1 MYTNPSTT
9 SAASPGPIEVRL
21 SQSVE
26 DGARAFTAAFRIGR
40 DAGCAVCIRNEFVSR
55 IHAEVAPEPGGWR
68 IKDLNSSNGIYC
80 HGQRVDSV
88 LITSTEHVRL
98 GIDGPELFFH
108 VQQPAPPPPPSA
120 TVPAP
125 AAAPWPK
132 TLPPPPRAT
141 APVPAAP
148 LWPQTLPPPPRETA
162 PAPSAPPWPPTPPPR
177 DPERPPT
184 PASPTPRKGA
194 AGPATTKDA
203 PSPTTGKDLEQ
214 YVKRYFQAPVE
225 GEVVGQHTQFIRSA
239 FAEIQTKQKK
249 VHSRQRRTL
258 LIAIGVLALVG
269 ILIAGYA
276 YRLQVQARHQ
286 REIARNLFYA
296 MKSVD
301 VEIAEA
307 ERQALNSGDKQAGLA
322 AVNKYEARRKAIQTN
337 YDQFLATLRIYDPK
351 TTEQHRLILR
361 VARIF
366 GEGELDMPA
375 DFESEVVRYIKYWQ
389 STGRYAR
396 DIRLAQDQGL
406 TRTIP
411 EALLNHGLPVQFF
424 YLAMQESDFDPYRTG
439 PITRKG
445 YAKGMWQFIP
455 ETGVKYGLHLG
466 PLVDL
471 PRPDPADERDHA
483 DRATDA
489 AMRYIQMLY
498 STDAQASGMLVMAC
512 YNWGEDQVLPLV
524 RSMPL
529 NPGQRNFWRLLAE
542 HRSQIPKQ
550 TYDYVF
556 YIVSAAVIG
565 ENPRLFGFDFDNPL
579 DNSR

>member
-9 SAASPGPIEVRL
+9 SPASPGPIEVRL
-21 SQSVE
+21 SQSAE
-26 DGARAFTAAFRIGR
+26 EGARAFTAAFRIGR

-68 IKDLNSSNGIYC
+68 IRDLNSSNGIYC
-80 HGQRVDSV
+80 HGQRVDNV
-88 LITSTEHVRL
+88 LITSSERVRL
-98 GIDGPELFFH
+98 GIDGPELLFH
-108 VQQPAPPPPPSA
+108 IPQAAVPPPSA

-132 TLPPPPRAT
+132 TLPPAPRAP
-141 APVPAAP
+141 APAPPAQ
-148 LWPQTLPPPPRETA
+148 LWPQTLPPPPRATA
-162 PAPSAPPWPPTPPPR
+162 PAPPAPPWPPTPPPP
-177 DPERPPT
+177 DPVRIH
-184 PASPTPRKGA
+184 PAASPAPGKEAAGPSTSKDVVSPTP
-194 AGPATTKDA
+194 
-203 PSPTTGKDLEQ
+203 GKDLEQ

-225 GEVVGQHTQFIRSA
+225 GEVVGQHTQFIRTA

-258 LIAIGVLALVG
+258 LIAIGVLALIG
-269 ILIAGYA
+269 IVIAGYA
-276 YRLQVQARHQ
+276 YRLQVQERHQ

-375 DFESEVVRYIKYWQ
+375 DFEGEVVRYIKYWQ

-396 DIRLAQDQGL
+396 DVRLAQEQGL

-411 EALLNHGLPVQFF
+411 EALLSRGLPVQFF
-424 YLAMQESDFDPYRTG
+424 YLAMQESDFDPYRSG

-483 DRATDA
+483 DKATDA
-489 AMRYIQMLY
+489 ATRYIQMLY

-512 YNWGEDQVLPLV
+512 YNWGEEQVLPLV

>member
-1 MYTNPSTT
+1 MYTDPPTT
-9 SAASPGPIEVRL
+9 GLAPPGPIEVRL

-55 IHAEVAPEPGGWR
+55 IHAEVVPEPGGWR
-68 IKDLNSSNGIYC
+68 VRDLNSSNGIYC
-80 HGQRVDSV
+80 RGLRVDTV
-88 LITSTEHVRL
+88 LITSNELVRL
-98 GIDGPELFFH
+98 GVDGPELSFH
-108 VQQPAPPPPPSA
+108 VRQPAPPPPR
-120 TVPAP
+120 PAP
-125 AAAPWPK
+125 PWP
-132 TLPPPPRAT
+132 AT
-141 APVPAAP
+141 QRP
-148 LWPQTLPPPPRETA
+148 
-162 PAPSAPPWPPTPPPR
+162 APPWPPTPPP
-177 DPERPPT
+177 D
-184 PASPTPRKGA
+184 
-194 AGPATTKDA
+194 
-203 PSPTTGKDLEQ
+203 PSPDPAPPPAPGPPRVESARSKPPAPPAPGKDMEE

-225 GEVVGQHTQFIRSA
+225 GEVVGQHTQFIRTA
-239 FAEIQTKQKK
+239 FAEIQTKQKEA
-249 VHSRQRRTL
+249 HSRQKRTL

-269 ILIAGYA
+269 IVIAGYA
-276 YRLQVQARHQ
+276 YHLQVLARRQ

-307 ERQALNSGDKQAGLA
+307 ERQALSSGDKQAGLA

-337 YDQFLATLRIYDPK
+337 YDQFLSTLRIYDPK

-396 DIRLAQDQGL
+396 DIRSAQEQGF
-406 TRTIP
+406 TRSIP

-424 YLAMQESDFDPYRTG
+424 YLAMQESDFDPYRSG

-483 DRATDA
+483 DKATDA
-489 AMRYIQMLY
+489 ATRYIQMLY

-529 NPGQRNFWRLLAE
+529 NPGQRNFWRLLAD
-542 HRSQIPKQ
+542 HRSQIPKE

>member
-1 MYTNPSTT
+1 MYTNPPAT
-9 SAASPGPIEVRL
+9 SLAPPGSIEVRL
-21 SQSVE
+21 SQSAE
-26 DGARAFTAAFRIGR
+26 DGARVFTAAFRIGR
-40 DAGCAVCIRNEFVSR
+40 DAGCAVCVRNEFVSR
-55 IHAEVAPEPGGWR
+55 IHAEVAPEAGGWR
-68 IKDLNSSNGIYC
+68 IKDLNSSNGIYW
-80 HGQRVDSV
+80 HGQRVDNV
-88 LITSTEHVRL
+88 LIASSERVRL
-98 GIDGPELFFH
+98 GVDGPELSFN
-108 VQQPAPPPPPSA
+108 VQQPSPLPPARVAAPPPIPPIRP
-120 TVPAP
+120 TPPAP
-125 AAAPWPK
+125 PIPPWPE
-132 TLPPPPRAT
+132 TPPPVPSGRPT
-141 APVPAAP
+141 AQAPPV
-148 LWPQTLPPPPRETA
+148 
-162 PAPSAPPWPPTPPPR
+162 PPWPPTPPPR
-177 DPERPPT
+177 EPVRPQ
-184 PASPTPRKGA
+184 PAGSPP
-194 AGPATTKDA
+194 P
-203 PSPTTGKDLEQ
+203 GKDLEQ

-225 GEVVGQHTQFIRSA
+225 GEVVGQHTQFIRTA
-239 FAEIQTKQKK
+239 FAEIQTKQKE
-249 VHSRQRRTL
+249 VHSRQRRKL

-269 ILIAGYA
+269 IVIAGYA

-389 STGRYAR
+389 STGRYSR
-396 DIRLAQDQGL
+396 DVRSAQEQGL
-406 TRTIP
+406 TRSIP

-424 YLAMQESDFDPYRTG
+424 YLAMQESDFDPYRSG

-483 DRATDA
+483 DKATDA
-489 AMRYIQMLY
+489 ATRYIQMLY

-512 YNWGEDQVLPLV
+512 YNWGENQVLPLV

-529 NPGQRNFWRLLAE
+529 NPGQRNFWRLLAD
-542 HRSQIPKQ
+542 HRSQIPKE

>member
-9 SAASPGPIEVRL
+9 SPAFPGPIEVRL

-26 DGARAFTAAFRIGR
+26 DSARAFTAAFRIGR

-68 IKDLNSSNGIYC
+68 IRDLNSSNGIYC
-80 HGQRVDSV
+80 HGQRVDNV
-88 LITSTEHVRL
+88 LITSNERVRL
-98 GIDGPELFFH
+98 GIDGPELLFH
-108 VQQPAPPPPPSA
+108 VQGAAPPPPPSA

-132 TLPPPPRAT
+132 TLPPAPRAPQP
-141 APVPAAP
+141 APQAP
-148 LWPQTLPPPPRETA
+148 LWPQTLPPPPRATA
-162 PAPSAPPWPPTPPPR
+162 PVPPVAPWPPTPLPPE
-177 DPERPPT
+177 PVPIQP
-184 PASPTPRKGA
+184 PASPAPGKEA
-194 AGPATTKDA
+194 AGPATSKDA
-203 PSPTTGKDLEQ
+203 VSPTPGKDLEQ
-214 YVKRYFQAPVE
+214 YVKRYFQAPVG
-225 GEVVGQHTQFIRSA
+225 GEVVGQHTQFIRTA
-239 FAEIQTKQKK
+239 FAEIQTKQKE

-269 ILIAGYA
+269 IVIAGYA

-307 ERQALNSGDKQAGLA
+307 ERQALNSGDKQAGMA
-322 AVNKYEARRKAIQTN
+322 AVNKYEARRKVIQTN
-337 YDQFLATLRIYDPK
+337 YDQFLATLKIYDPK

-424 YLAMQESDFDPYRTG
+424 YLAMQESDFDPYRSG

-483 DRATDA
+483 EKATDA
-489 AMRYIQMLY
+489 ATRYIQMLY

-529 NPGQRNFWRLLAE
+529 NPSQRNFWRLLAE
-542 HRSQIPKQ
+542 HRSQIPKE

>member
-1 MYTNPSTT
+1 MYTNPPTT
-9 SAASPGPIEVRL
+9 SLASPGPIEVRL

-55 IHAEVAPEPGGWR
+55 VHAEVAPEPGGWR
-68 IKDLNSSNGIYC
+68 IRDLNSSNGIYW
-80 HGQRVDSV
+80 HGQRVDNV
-88 LITSTEHVRL
+88 LITASERVRL
-98 GIDGPELFFH
+98 GIDGPELSFH
-108 VQQPAPPPPPSA
+108 VQQPLPAPPPPAPPRAAAPPPPP
-120 TVPAP
+120 PR
-125 AAAPWPK
+125 AAAPA
-132 TLPPPPRAT
+132 PP
-141 APVPAAP
+141 V
-148 LWPQTLPPPPRETA
+148 
-162 PAPSAPPWPPTPPPR
+162 PPWPPTPPPH
-177 DPERPPT
+177 DPVRPQ
-184 PASPTPRKGA
+184 PAGSSPP
-194 AGPATTKDA
+194 
-203 PSPTTGKDLEQ
+203 GKDLEQ

-225 GEVVGQHTQFIRSA
+225 GEVVGQHTQFIRTA
-239 FAEIQTKQKK
+239 FAEIQTKQKEA
-249 VHSRQRRTL
+249 HSKQKRTL

-269 ILIAGYA
+269 IVIAGYA
-276 YRLQVQARHQ
+276 YHLQVQARHQ

-301 VEIAEA
+301 VEIADA
-307 ERQALNSGDKQAGLA
+307 ERQALNNPDKQAGLA

-396 DIRLAQDQGL
+396 DVRSAQEQGF

-424 YLAMQESDFDPYRTG
+424 YLAMQESDFEPYRSG

-483 DRATDA
+483 DKATDA
-489 AMRYIQMLY
+489 ATRYIQMLY

-529 NPGQRNFWRLLAE
+529 NPGQRNFWRLLAD
-542 HRSQIPKQ
+542 HRSQIPKE

>member
-1 MYTNPSTT
+1 MYTNPPTT
-9 SAASPGPIEVRL
+9 GLAPPGPIEVRL

-26 DGARAFTAAFRIGR
+26 DGVRAFTAAFRIGR

-55 IHAEVAPEPGGWR
+55 IHAEVVPEPGGWR
-68 IKDLNSSNGIYC
+68 IRDLNSSNGIYC
-80 HGQRVDSV
+80 RGLRVDTV
-88 LITSTEHVRL
+88 LITSNEVVRL
-98 GIDGPELFFH
+98 GVEGPELSFH
-108 VQQPAPPPPPSA
+108 VRQPAPPPPPLA
-120 TVPAP
+120 QPRP
-125 AAAPWPK
+125 AA
-132 TLPPPPRAT
+132 PPPPPP
-141 APVPAAP
+141 APV
-148 LWPQTLPPPPRETA
+148 
-162 PAPSAPPWPPTPPPR
+162 PPWPPTPPPT
-177 DPERPPT
+177 PLRPPALPAVPSPALP
-184 PASPTPRKGA
+184 PASPRVEPVRA
-194 AGPATTKDA
+194 QQAGPPA
-203 PSPTTGKDLEQ
+203 PGKDMEQ

-225 GEVVGQHTQFIRSA
+225 GEVVGQHTQFIRTA
-239 FAEIQTKQKK
+239 FAEIQTKQKE
-249 VHSRQRRTL
+249 VHSRQKRTL
-258 LIAIGVLALVG
+258 LIAIGVLALIG

-286 REIARNLFYA
+286 REIARSLFYA

-396 DIRLAQDQGL
+396 DVRSAQEQGL
-406 TRTIP
+406 TRAIP

-424 YLAMQESDFDPYRTG
+424 YLAMQESDFDPYRSG

-483 DRATDA
+483 DKATDA
-489 AMRYIQMLY
+489 ATRYIQMLY

-512 YNWGEDQVLPLV
+512 YNWGENQVLPLV

-542 HRSQIPKQ
+542 HRSQIPKE

-579 DNSR
+579 DNSH

>member
-1 MYTNPSTT
+1 MYTDPPTPGL
-9 SAASPGPIEVRL
+9 APQGPIEVRL

-26 DGARAFTAAFRIGR
+26 DGARVFTAAFRIGR
-40 DAGCAVCIRNEFVSR
+40 DAGCGVCIRNEFVSR

-80 HGQRVDSV
+80 RGLRVDTV
-88 LITSTEHVRL
+88 LITSNELVRL
-98 GIDGPELFFH
+98 GVDGPELSFH
-108 VQQPAPPPPPSA
+108 LRQPAPPPPPPPQPR
-120 TVPAP
+120 PAG
-125 AAAPWPK
+125 A
-132 TLPPPPRAT
+132 PPP
-141 APVPAAP
+141 
-148 LWPQTLPPPPRETA
+148 
-162 PAPSAPPWPPTPPPR
+162 PSAPPWPPTLAPAAPRPPVSPPVQPPAPPR
-177 DPERPPT
+177 VESVRAQQPGPP
-184 PASPTPRKGA
+184 A
-194 AGPATTKDA
+194 AP
-203 PSPTTGKDLEQ
+203 GKDMEQ

-225 GEVVGQHTQFIRSA
+225 GEVVGQHTQFIRTA
-239 FAEIQTKQKK
+239 FAEIQTKQKEA
-249 VHSRQRRTL
+249 HSRQKRTL

-269 ILIAGYA
+269 IVIAGYA
-276 YRLQVQARHQ
+276 YHLQVLARRQ

-389 STGRYAR
+389 STGRYAH
-396 DIRLAQDQGL
+396 DIRSAQEQGF
-406 TRTIP
+406 TRSIP

-424 YLAMQESDFDPYRTG
+424 YLAMQESDFDPYRSG

-483 DRATDA
+483 DKATDA
-489 AMRYIQMLY
+489 ATRYIQMLY

-512 YNWGEDQVLPLV
+512 YNWGENQVLPLV
-524 RSMPL
+524 RGMPL
-529 NPGQRNFWRLLAE
+529 NPGQRNFWRLLAD
-542 HRSQIPKQ
+542 HRSQIPKE

>member
-1 MYTNPSTT
+1 VRPQP
-9 SAASPGPIEVRL
+9 AASPAPG
-21 SQSVE
+21 E
-26 DGARAFTAAFRIGR
+26 D
-40 DAGCAVCIRNEFVSR
+40 
-55 IHAEVAPEPGGWR
+55 
-68 IKDLNSSNGIYC
+68 L
-80 HGQRVDSV
+80 Q
-88 LITSTEHVRL
+88 
-98 GIDGPELFFH
+98 
-108 VQQPAPPPPPSA
+108 
-120 TVPAP
+120 
-125 AAAPWPK
+125 
-132 TLPPPPRAT
+132 
-141 APVPAAP
+141 
-148 LWPQTLPPPPRETA
+148 
-162 PAPSAPPWPPTPPPR
+162 
-177 DPERPPT
+177 
-184 PASPTPRKGA
+184 
-194 AGPATTKDA
+194 
-203 PSPTTGKDLEQ
+203 Q
-214 YVKRYFQAPVE
+214 YVKRYFQTPVE
-225 GEVVGQHTQFIRSA
+225 GEVVGQHTQFIRTA
-239 FAEIQTKQKK
+239 FAEIQTKQKE

-269 ILIAGYA
+269 IVVAGYA
-276 YRLQVQARHQ
+276 YHLQVLARRQ

-301 VEIAEA
+301 VEIADA
-307 ERQALNSGDKQAGLA
+307 ERQALNNPDKQAGLA

-337 YDQFLATLRIYDPK
+337 YDQFLATLHIYDPK

-396 DIRLAQDQGL
+396 DVRSAQQQGF
-406 TRTIP
+406 TRSIP

-424 YLAMQESDFDPYRTG
+424 YLAMQESDFDPYRSG

-471 PRPDPADERDHA
+471 PRPDPADERCHA
-483 DRATDA
+483 DKATDA
-489 AMRYIQMLY
+489 ATRYIQMLY

-512 YNWGEDQVLPLV
+512 YNWGENQVLPLV

-529 NPGQRNFWRLLAE
+529 NPGQRNFWRLLAD
-542 HRSQIPKQ
+542 HRSQIPKE

>member
-1 MYTNPSTT
+1 MYTNPPAT
-9 SAASPGPIEVRL
+9 SLAPPGSIEVRL
-21 SQSVE
+21 SQSAE
-26 DGARAFTAAFRIGR
+26 DGARVFTAAFRIGR
-40 DAGCAVCIRNEFVSR
+40 DAGCAVCVRNEFVSR
-55 IHAEVAPEPGGWR
+55 IHAEVAPEAGGWR
-68 IKDLNSSNGIYC
+68 IKDLNSSNGIYW
-80 HGQRVDSV
+80 HGQRVDNV
-88 LITSTEHVRL
+88 LIASSERVRL
-98 GIDGPELFFH
+98 GVDGPELSFN
-108 VQQPAPPPPPSA
+108 VQQPSPLPPARVAAPPPIPPIRP
-120 TVPAP
+120 TPPAP
-125 AAAPWPK
+125 PIPPWPE
-132 TLPPPPRAT
+132 TPPPVPSGRPT
-141 APVPAAP
+141 AQAPPV
-148 LWPQTLPPPPRETA
+148 
-162 PAPSAPPWPPTPPPR
+162 PPWPPTPPPR
-177 DPERPPT
+177 EPVRPQ
-184 PASPTPRKGA
+184 PAGSPP
-194 AGPATTKDA
+194 P
-203 PSPTTGKDLEQ
+203 GKDLEQ

-225 GEVVGQHTQFIRSA
+225 GEVVGQHTQFIRTA
-239 FAEIQTKQKK
+239 FAEIQTKQKE
-249 VHSRQRRTL
+249 VHSRQRRKL

-269 ILIAGYA
+269 IVIAGYA

-396 DIRLAQDQGL
+396 DVRSAQEQGL
-406 TRTIP
+406 TRSIP

-424 YLAMQESDFDPYRTG
+424 YLAMQESDFDPYRSG

-483 DRATDA
+483 DKATDA
-489 AMRYIQMLY
+489 ATRYIQMLY

-512 YNWGEDQVLPLV
+512 YNWGENQVLPLV

-529 NPGQRNFWRLLAE
+529 NPGQRNFWRLLAD
-542 HRSQIPKQ
+542 HRSQIPKE

>member
-1 MYTNPSTT
+1 M
-9 SAASPGPIEVRL
+9 
-21 SQSVE
+21 
-26 DGARAFTAAFRIGR
+26 
-40 DAGCAVCIRNEFVSR
+40 
-55 IHAEVAPEPGGWR
+55 
-68 IKDLNSSNGIYC
+68 
-80 HGQRVDSV
+80 
-88 LITSTEHVRL
+88 
-98 GIDGPELFFH
+98 
-108 VQQPAPPPPPSA
+108 
-120 TVPAP
+120 
-125 AAAPWPK
+125 
-132 TLPPPPRAT
+132 
-141 APVPAAP
+141 
-148 LWPQTLPPPPRETA
+148 
-162 PAPSAPPWPPTPPPR
+162 
-177 DPERPPT
+177 
-184 PASPTPRKGA
+184 
-194 AGPATTKDA
+194 
-203 PSPTTGKDLEQ
+203 EQ

-225 GEVVGQHTQFIRSA
+225 GEVVGQHTQFIRTA
-239 FAEIQTKQKK
+239 FAEIQTKQKE

-269 ILIAGYA
+269 IVIAGYA

-375 DFESEVVRYIKYWQ
+375 DFESEVVKYIKYWQ

-396 DIRLAQDQGL
+396 DIRSAKEQGF
-406 TRTIP
+406 TRSIP

-424 YLAMQESDFDPYRTG
+424 YLSMQESDFDPYRSG

-483 DRATDA
+483 DKATDA
-489 AMRYIQMLY
+489 ATRYIQMLY

-512 YNWGEDQVLPLV
+512 YNWGENQVLPLV

-529 NPGQRNFWRLLAE
+529 NPGQRNFWRLLAD
-542 HRSQIPKQ
+542 HRSQIPKE

>member
-1 MYTNPSTT
+1 MYTNPPTT
-9 SAASPGPIEVRL
+9 GLAPPGPIEVRL

-26 DGARAFTAAFRIGR
+26 DGVRAFTAAFRIGR

-55 IHAEVAPEPGGWR
+55 IHAEVVPEPGGWR
-68 IKDLNSSNGIYC
+68 IRDLNSSNGIYC
-80 HGQRVDSV
+80 RGLRVDNV
-88 LITSTEHVRL
+88 LITSNELVRL
-98 GIDGPELFFH
+98 GVEGPELSFH
-108 VQQPAPPPPPSA
+108 VRHPAPAPPSLAQPRPAAPPPS
-120 TVPAP
+120 
-125 AAAPWPK
+125 
-132 TLPPPPRAT
+132 PPT
-141 APVPAAP
+141 PV
-148 LWPQTLPPPPRETA
+148 
-162 PAPSAPPWPPTPPPR
+162 PPWPPTPPPA
-177 DPERPPT
+177 PFRPPALPPVPP
-184 PASPTPRKGA
+184 PALPPSSPRA
-194 AGPATTKDA
+194 ESVRAQRAGPPA
-203 PSPTTGKDLEQ
+203 PGKDMEQ

-225 GEVVGQHTQFIRSA
+225 GEVVGQHTQFIRTA
-239 FAEIQTKQKK
+239 FAEIQTKQKE
-249 VHSRQRRTL
+249 VHSRQKRTL
-258 LIAIGVLALVG
+258 LIAIGVLALIG
-269 ILIAGYA
+269 IVIAGYA

-396 DIRLAQDQGL
+396 DVRSAQEQGL
-406 TRTIP
+406 TRAIP

-424 YLAMQESDFDPYRTG
+424 YLAMQESDFDPYRSG

-483 DRATDA
+483 DKATDA
-489 AMRYIQMLY
+489 ATRYIQMLY

-512 YNWGEDQVLPLV
+512 YNWGENQVLPLV

-529 NPGQRNFWRLLAE
+529 NPGQRNFWRLLAD
-542 HRSQIPKQ
+542 HRSQIPKE